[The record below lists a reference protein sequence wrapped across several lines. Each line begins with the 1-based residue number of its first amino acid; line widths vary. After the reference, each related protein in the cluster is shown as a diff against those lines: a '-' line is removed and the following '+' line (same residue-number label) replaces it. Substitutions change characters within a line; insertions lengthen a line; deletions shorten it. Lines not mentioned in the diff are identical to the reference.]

1 MSKDGKNESPSR
13 DGSEASRRG
22 FLKGAAL
29 VAGAAGA
36 SAIGV
41 SEAVAQSGG
50 AKPDAKDTYT
60 LKTVIAQPDLY
71 YYPGEQL
78 AEDEIRVSIMGSGWG
93 NIVRRRQAACS
104 IFIELGNGDS
114 FVWDLGH
121 GSFVNYNTMQVP
133 YSRMDKVFLTHL
145 HMDHCT
151 DICSLYTFGPSTG
164 DRFTPLKIWG
174 PSGDGDRLGVK
185 YMMETGL
192 KAYTNWHTTSF
203 RTAVPGTSPTDGG
216 YGLEV
221 TELDYRKSGGTAYQ
235 ENGVT
240 IKHWP
245 ALHVIDGAIGYRL
258 EWNGMSVVW
267 SGDSNPNQFFVDNNK
282 QGTDLMMHETAPTAD
297 RLMTANAISKQ
308 VADMII
314 KAAHTPARALGKI
327 FSLTKPQLG
336 VTVHSPIDPQ
346 EMTPYIDEVRKHW
359 KGPYQIVTED
369 FFVFNISKSKKTI
382 TIRQAA
388 VNERAWS
395 PNLMKP
401 ATNKPNLSAAD
412 YRKSGFWEKE
422 ITDY

>member
-1 MSKDGKNESPSR
+1 MSENKDNESGSNRR
-13 DGSEASRRG
+13 D
-22 FLKGAAL
+22 FVKGAAVTAGAA
-29 VAGAAGA
+29 VAGAALGA
-36 SAIGV
+36 RDA
-41 SEAVAQSGG
+41 EAQSGG
-50 AKPDAKDTYT
+50 PKPDAGDTFEMKKV
-60 LKTVIAQPDLY
+60 LAQPDLF
-71 YYPGEQL
+71 YYPGEEL
-78 AEDEIRVSIMGSGWG
+78 ASDEIRVSIMGSGWG

-133 YSRMDKVFLTHL
+133 YSRMDKLFLTHL

-174 PSGDGDRLGVK
+174 PSGDGEKLGVK

-192 KAYTNWHTTSF
+192 KAFTNWHTTSF
-203 RTAVPGTSPTDGG
+203 RTAVPGTSTKDGG

-221 TELDYRKSGGTAYQ
+221 TELDYKKSGGIAYQ

-282 QGTDLMMHETAPTAD
+282 QGTDLMLHETAPTAD
-297 RLMTANAISKQ
+297 RLVQANAIPRK
-308 VADMII
+308 VAEMII
-314 KAAHTPARALGKI
+314 NAAHTPARALGKI

-336 VTVHSPIDPQ
+336 VTVHSPIDDQ
-346 EMTPYIDEVRKHW
+346 ELTPYIDEVRKHW

-382 TIRQAA
+382 TIRKAA
-388 VNERAWS
+388 INDRAWS
-395 PNLMKP
+395 PNIETVASTKP
-401 ATNKPNLSAAD
+401 DLDAAD
-412 YRKSGFWEKE
+412 YRKSGFWAKE
-422 ITDY
+422 IKDY